1 MRQQAKGPLRVAEC
15 VTAANESV
23 VKSSADGTICLTA
36 KTAGNQGAKGLFAPP
51 LFGSVFLA

>member
-36 KTAGNQGAKGLFAPP
+36 KSAGNHGSRGCLP
-51 LFGSVFLA
+51 LHFLALSF